1 MPIERDDI
9 GPISYSTGR
18 ESGLLMNSATSLVAA

>member
-9 GPISYSTGR
+9 GPISYPTGR
-18 ESGLLMNSATSLVAA
+18 ERGLLINSATSLIVA